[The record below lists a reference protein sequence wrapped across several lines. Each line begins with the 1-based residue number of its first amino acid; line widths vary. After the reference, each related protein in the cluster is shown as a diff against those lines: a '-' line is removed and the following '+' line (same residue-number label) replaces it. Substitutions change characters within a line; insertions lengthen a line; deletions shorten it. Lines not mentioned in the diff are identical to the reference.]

1 MGLLS
6 TVRNVAGGRLPPA
19 TRFAVLCGF
28 GVFVVGLLVFKPVS
42 GGAPAAQPLTSG
54 TVLLPPG
61 NALAETQALLDP
73 SAAYLP
79 AGSAKSPLAA
89 VDDVQVEDS
98 PLPGFDP
105 ILRFTPGKPVDLTL
119 ESEKPVAA
127 VPYAAIPLNQWE
139 PFRTLGS
146 ANLTQGSIPPRS
158 LYYSVSD
165 LGGTRKSI
173 LNGKIGNLT
182 IKIDK
187 NGARNDKDAPLLAT
201 LELIIGIDSMG
212 LQAPAQIVRS
222 SGNPGVD
229 AAVVAWSTPLPWAK
243 RLPPGSYRLT
253 VGP

>member
-28 GVFVVGLLVFKPVS
+28 GVFVVGLLVFKPVA
-42 GGAPAAQPLTSG
+42 GGAPAALPLTSG

-79 AGSAKSPLAA
+79 AGFSKSPLAA

-98 PLPGFDP
+98 PLAGFDP
-105 ILRFTPGKPVDLTL
+105 ILRFAPGKPVDLTL

-127 VPYAAIPLNQWE
+127 VPHAAIPLSQWE
-139 PFRTLGS
+139 PFSTLGS
-146 ANLTQGSIPPRS
+146 ANLTQGAIPPRS
-158 LYYSVSD
+158 FFCDVSD
-165 LGGTRKSI
+165 LGGSRKSI
-173 LNGKIGNLT
+173 LKGKIGN
-182 IKIDK
+182 IIINSDK
-187 NGARNDKDAPLLAT
+187 NGAKSDKDAPILST
-201 LELIIGIDSMG
+201 LELIIGVDSMG

-222 SGNPGVD
+222 SGNSGVD
-229 AAVVAWSTPLPWAK
+229 AAVVTWSTQVPWAK

>member
-42 GGAPAAQPLTSG
+42 GGTPAAQPLTAG
-54 TVLLPPG
+54 TLLLPPG

-79 AGSAKSPLAA
+79 AGSSKSPLAI

-105 ILRFTPGKPVDLTL
+105 ILRFAPGKPVDLTL

-127 VPYAAIPLNQWE
+127 VPHAAIPLNQWE
-139 PFRTLGS
+139 PFSTLGS
-146 ANLTQGSIPPRS
+146 ANLTQGAIPPRS
-158 LYYSVSD
+158 LFYDVSD
-165 LGGTRKSI
+165 IGGVKKSLLKGKVGNI
-173 LNGKIGNLT
+173 L
-182 IKIDK
+182 IKSGYSGDK
-187 NGARNDKDAPLLAT
+187 NEKNAPLLST

-222 SGNPGVD
+222 SGNSGVD
-229 AAVVAWSTPLPWAK
+229 AAVVSWSTQVPWAK

>member
-28 GVFVVGLLVFKPVS
+28 GVFVVGLLIFKPVS
-42 GGAPAAQPLTSG
+42 GGAPAAPTLTAG

-79 AGSAKSPLAA
+79 AGSPKSPLAA
-89 VDDVQVEDS
+89 VDEVQVEDS

-105 ILRFTPGKPVDLTL
+105 ILRFSPGKPVDLTL
-119 ESEKPVAA
+119 ESEKPVAV

-139 PFRTLGS
+139 PFSTLGS
-146 ANLTQGSIPPRS
+146 ANLTQGMIAPRS
-158 LYYSVSD
+158 FYYDVSD
-165 LGGTRKSI
+165 IGGAKKSI
-173 LNGKIGNLT
+173 LKGKVSNIT
-182 IKIDK
+182 IKSEK
-187 NGARNDKDAPLLAT
+187 NGAKSDKDAPLSSH
-201 LELIIGIDSMG
+201 LELIIGVDSMG

-222 SGNPGVD
+222 SGNSAVD
-229 AAVVAWSTPLPWAK
+229 AAVVSWSAQVPWAK
-243 RLPPGSYRLT
+243 RLPPGSYRVT